1 MLIIPSLSL
10 GKCKLNHFV
19 IQEMNYELLLLIRL
33 HRETINS
40 FKYTGLE
47 GKIRLKNPEVEFIV
61 YEDCKL
67 FSSPFAFW

>member
-1 MLIIPSLSL
+1 M
-10 GKCKLNHFV
+10 
-19 IQEMNYELLLLIRL
+19 LLIDL

-61 YEDCKL
+61 YEDCEL
-67 FSSPFAFW
+67 FSLPFESY